1 MPAAE
6 ARIPT
11 PNAGRYLARL
21 GQHVGKMG
29 RRLHHQPRSHAG
41 GGAPPAIR
49 HARWSDT
56 DATLALDRG
65 QCTLHAEPG
74 VLMLR
79 AEADS
84 EDNLTQIQDLIA
96 GRLEKFGRREH
107 LTVTWRPTYG
117 PGGTPDS
124 AAGSVTGAAGAGI
137 TPAAVGGRQP
147 VLTR

>member
-21 GQHVGKMG
+21 GQHAGKMG
-29 RRLHHQPRSHAG
+29 RRLRHQPRSHAD

-49 HARWSDT
+49 HAQWSGT

-65 QCTLHAEPG
+65 RCTLHAEPG

-107 LTVTWRPTYG
+107 LTVTWRPTDG
-117 PGGTPDS
+117 PGGTPDC
-124 AAGSVTGAAGAGI
+124 AAGPATGTADVGI
-137 TPAAVGGRQP
+137 TLAP
-147 VLTR
+147 

>member
-11 PNAGRYLARL
+11 PHAGRYLARL
-21 GQHVGKMG
+21 GQHADKMG
-29 RRLHHQPRSHAG
+29 RRLRHQPRSHAS

-49 HARWSDT
+49 HAQWSDT

-65 QCTLHAEPG
+65 QCALHAEPG
-74 VLMLR
+74 LLTLR

-96 GRLEKFGRREH
+96 GRLQKFGRREH
-107 LTVTWRPTYG
+107 LTVTWRP
-117 PGGTPDS
+117 
-124 AAGSVTGAAGAGI
+124 AHA
-137 TPAAVGGRQP
+137 PAAHRTAPPGPPTEPQTQGSPR
-147 VLTR
+147 RSSRRS

>member
-21 GQHVGKMG
+21 GQHAGKMG
-29 RRLHHQPRSHAG
+29 RRLRHQPRSHAG

-79 AEADS
+79 AEADT
-84 EDNLTQIQDLIA
+84 EDTLTQIQDLIA
-96 GRLEKFGRREH
+96 GRLQKFGRREH
-107 LTVTWRPTYG
+107 LTVTWRPTHA
-117 PGGTPDS
+117 PVGTPDS
-124 AAGSVTGAAGAGI
+124 AAGPATGAADAGS
-137 TPAAVGGRQP
+137 TPAP
-147 VLTR
+147 